1 MPVVLSCQ
9 NLSKSFTHRPL
20 FSDITLSFDDS
31 ERVGLIGPNG
41 AGKSTLL
48 KILAGLESSDDGSV
62 SKRRD
67 LQAMYL
73 AQQDPELPEGMTIRH
88 AIEDAF
94 TGDPSEKVSAVGAT
108 IGQCGFSDPD
118 LLVESL
124 SGGWKKRV
132 ALARL
137 LVNSPDFLLLD
148 EPTNHLD
155 FAGIEWCER
164 FLNRYQGGV
173 IVISHDRTFLQNVCT
188 RIVEISPRYPDGHYS
203 YSGTYADFLEKRE
216 EYLNQ
221 LGQQMDRLANRVRR
235 EVEWLRQGVKAR
247 TTKSGARIKEAE
259 RMIGE
264 LREMGDRS
272 SIAER
277 STIAF
282 DATGRKTKDLLLIE
296 EGEKSLGGRTLF
308 KNLSMKLAPGMK
320 LGIVGPNGS
329 GKSTLLKII
338 ASQEELTEGK
348 ITRAP
353 GLRISYFDQH
363 KLNIGQDVTL
373 RYALS
378 PDGQSVVYQNEQMH
392 IVSWAKRFLF
402 RVDQLDTRVE
412 ELSGGERSRVLL
424 ARLMSTPA
432 DLLIL
437 DEPTN
442 DLDIPTLEVLEE
454 SLEEFQGA
462 VAVVTHDR
470 YLLSNVATHI
480 VGLDG
485 AGGAHAMA
493 DFAQWEEFFKQFERN
508 RQSPAQKNKGQPQER
523 VRETK
528 VKLSYQEQKELSV
541 MEEKILEA
549 EGEVERYQSECQKP
563 DVFSDPLKMQEVSDK
578 LHQAERA
585 VEALYKRW
593 EELEA
598 KRAEAERR

>member
-20 FSDITLSFDDS
+20 FTDITLSFDDS

-48 KILAGLESSDDGSV
+48 KILAGIENSDDGSV
-62 SKRRD
+62 SKRKD
-67 LQAMYL
+67 LRAMYL
-73 AQQDPELPEGMTIRH
+73 AQQDPELPDGMTIRQ

-94 TGDPSEKVSAVGAT
+94 SGDPSERVSAVGST
-108 IGQCGFSDPD
+108 IGQCGFTDPD
-118 LLVESL
+118 LVVQSL

-164 FLNRYQGGV
+164 FLTRYQGGV

-203 YSGTYADFLEKRE
+203 HSGTYADFLEKRE

-235 EVEWLRQGVKAR
+235 EVEWLRQGARAR

-272 SIAER
+272 SITDR
-277 STIAF
+277 SAITF
-282 DATGRKTKDLLLIE
+282 DATGRKTKDLLIIE
-296 EGEKSLGGRTLF
+296 EGEKSLGGKTLF
-308 KNLSMKLAPGMK
+308 KNLSMKVAPGMK

-329 GKSTLLKII
+329 GKSTLLKVI

-363 KLNIGQDVTL
+363 KINIGQDVTL

-392 IVSWAKRFLF
+392 IVSWARRFLF

-442 DLDIPTLEVLEE
+442 DLDIPTLEILEE

-480 VGLDG
+480 IGLDG
-485 AGGAHAMA
+485 TGGAHPMA
-493 DFAQWEEFFKQFERN
+493 DFAQWEEFFKQFERS
-508 RQSPAQKNKGQPQER
+508 RQSPAQKNRSQPQER
-523 VRETK
+523 IRETR
-528 VKLSYQEQKELSV
+528 VKLSYQEQKELSG
-541 MEEKILEA
+541 MEEKILKA
-549 EGEVERYQSECQKP
+549 EGEVERYQGECQKP
-563 DVFSDPLKMQEVSDK
+563 EVFSDPIKMKEVSDK
-578 LHQAERA
+578 LHDAERA

-598 KRAEAERR
+598 KKAEAEKR

>member
-48 KILAGLESSDDGSV
+48 KILAGAESADDGSV
-62 SKRRD
+62 SKRKD

-73 AQQDPELPEGMTIRH
+73 AQQDPELPVGMTIRQ

-94 TGDPSEKVSAVGAT
+94 TGDSSERVSAVGST
-108 IGQCGFSDPD
+108 IGQCGFGDPD
-118 LLVESL
+118 LLVNSL

-137 LVNSPDFLLLD
+137 LVNSPEFLLLD

-188 RIVEISPRYPDGHYS
+188 RIVEISPKYPDGHFS
-203 YSGTYADFLEKRE
+203 HNGSYADFLEKRE
-216 EYLNQ
+216 EYLGA
-221 LGQQMDRLANRVRR
+221 LGQQMEKLANRVRR
-235 EVEWLRQGVKAR
+235 EVEWLRQGAKAR

-264 LREMGDRS
+264 LREMGDRR
-272 SIAER
+272 SINDR
-277 STIAF
+277 SNITF
-282 DATGRKTKDLLLIE
+282 DATGRKTKDLVIIE
-296 EGEKSLGGRTLF
+296 DGKKVVGGRSLF
-308 KNLSMKLAPGMK
+308 EDLSIKIAPGMK

-329 GKSTLLKII
+329 GKSTFLKVL
-338 ASQEELTEGK
+338 AEQEALTTGK
-348 ITRAP
+348 ITKAP
-353 GLRISYFDQH
+353 NLRISYFDQH
-363 KLNIGQDVTL
+363 KMNVGQDVTL
-373 RYALS
+373 RNALS

-392 IVSWAKRFLF
+392 IVSWARRFLF

-462 VAVVTHDR
+462 VVVVTHDR

-480 VGLDG
+480 LGLDG
-485 AGGAHAMA
+485 TGGAHPMA
-493 DFAQWEEFFKQFERN
+493 DFAQWEEFFKQFERS
-508 RQSPAQKNKGQPQER
+508 RQAPVQKAKAPPHER
-523 VRETK
+523 SKEVK
-528 VKLSYQEQKELSV
+528 VKLSYQEQKELFS
-541 MEEKILEA
+541 MEDRILEA
-549 EGEVERYQSECQKP
+549 EGDVERYQEKCQDP
-563 DVFSDPLKMQEVSDK
+563 SVFSDPVKMKEISDK
-578 LHQAERA
+578 LHEAQRN
-585 VEALYKRW
+585 VELLYKRW

-598 KRAEAERR
+598 KRAEAEKR